1 MTKLRTKIG
10 ILLLAVCSAVYISC
24 DPDGG
29 VNLFSISDDIE
40 LGQQLR
46 DEILANPAEYPIL
59 PEAQYPQAY
68 QHLRRIRDAV
78 LQSGELRHRNDFE
91 WEVYIVRDDN
101 TLNAF
106 CAPGGY
112 IFVYTG
118 LIKFLQS
125 EDEFA
130 GVMAHEIA
138 HADRR
143 HSTDRLTQA
152 YGLQMLLQIVL
163 GDDRSQLADMAA
175 GLIQLGF
182 SRGQETEADEY
193 SVKYLCGTDYASNG
207 AAGFFQQMLDQGQ
220 AGQVPPFLSTHP
232 SEANRVQ
239 NINQQATTLSCAT
252 DSNPNAQWQAFQN
265 SLP

>member
-1 MTKLRTKIG
+1 MFALRSKLLV
-10 ILLLAVCSAVYISC
+10 LLLALLSAVYVSC

-29 VNLFSISDDIE
+29 VNLFSIQDDIE

-78 LQSGELRHRNDFE
+78 LNSGQLNHRDDFE

-118 LIKFLQS
+118 LVKFLQT
-125 EDEFA
+125 EDDFA
-130 GVMAHEIA
+130 GVMGHEIA

-143 HSTDRLTQA
+143 HSTDQLTQR
-152 YGLQMLLQIVL
+152 YGLQTLLQVVL
-163 GDDRSQLADMAA
+163 GDNQSQLTDIAA
-175 GLIQLGF
+175 GLLQLGF
-182 SRGQETEADEY
+182 SRRHETEADEY
-193 SVKYLCGTDYASNG
+193 SVKYLCATDYAANG
-207 AAGFFQQMLDQGQ
+207 AAGFFQQLIDQGQ
-220 AGQVPPFLSTHP
+220 TGQVPAFLSTHP
-232 SEANRVQ
+232 SEDNRVQ
-239 NINQQATTLSCAT
+239 NINQQAIDRNCDTSAH
-252 DSNPNAQWQAFQN
+252 PNAQWQAFQN